1 MPSAEAIPP
10 STIYIGVEQLCI
22 MMCKV
27 ILTYNVQFTGI
38 INLVNVDLLCLLK
51 FVIAPLLLK

>member
-1 MPSAEAIPP
+1 
-10 STIYIGVEQLCI
+10 